1 MTNPRRRYATAALL
15 LLLLAGERPNAREG
29 AADAAPGTAA
39 AGAATAGT
47 PAAALSGL
55 WDATVDVGV
64 IRVPFRLGIAVEGD
78 RLSGWFFNGAQR
90 VRSTAGTLNSGHLVL
105 EFPSYARR
113 LDLQQG
119 ADGTLSGGYG
129 STTPGT
135 AAPPLPIFA
144 RRALAH
150 AALPASAGEA
160 VPDIAGLWIIP
171 TESRKAGEKAWRFIA
186 RQSGAQVSAAILR
199 VDGDSGA
206 LTGTW
211 DDGKVV
217 LSHFDGARPALLEVS
232 TAPQGTLRLVMRGA
246 DGVDRTRTA
255 YRPRTAAQQGLPAAA
270 DPTRHTGMQDATEAF
285 RFRFPDLEGRVVAN
299 TDARFRGRVLVIDV
313 MGSWCPNCHD
323 EAPLLEALYRRY
335 RRRGLEVVTLAFE
348 EPEQLSDPQ
357 RLRAFVRDFGLDYT
371 VLLAGTPD
379 ELHQKLP
386 QARGLDAY
394 PTTFF
399 VGRDGRVRAVHAG
412 FAAPATGEF
421 NLKLRK
427 EFTSTI
433 ERLLAEKG

>member
-1 MTNPRRRYATAALL
+1 MAGAPLL
-15 LLLLAGERPNAREG
+15 LLVLVVLGLSGHASV
-29 AADAAPGTAA
+29 
-39 AGAATAGT
+39 ATADT
-47 PAAALSGL
+47 PAFPLSGL
-55 WDATVDVGV
+55 WDATVEVGA
-64 IRVPFRLGIAVEGD
+64 IRVPFRLGISIEGNHA
-78 RLSGWFFNGAQR
+78 SGWFFNGAQR
-90 VRSTAGTLNSGHLVL
+90 IRASGGTLNAGHLVL
-105 EFPSYARR
+105 EFASYARR
-113 LDLQQG
+113 LDLDLG
-119 ADGTLSGGYG
+119 ADGTLSGGYA
-129 STTPGT
+129 STTPG
-135 AAPPLPIFA
+135 AAVAPLPIVA
-144 RRALAH
+144 RRA
-150 AALPASAGEA
+150 AARSAVRASPGDT

-211 DDGKVV
+211 QDGSVV
-217 LSHFDGARPALLEVS
+217 LSHFDGARPALLDL
-232 TAPQGTLRLVMRGA
+232 TPAPGGTLRLVMHGA
-246 DGVDRTRTA
+246 DGVDRTLTA
-255 YRPRTAAQQGLPAAA
+255 YRPRDAARAGLPDAA
-270 DPTRHTGMQDATEAF
+270 DPTRHTGMENAGEPF
-285 RFRFPDLEGRVVAN
+285 RFRFPDLQGHVVAN

-335 RRRGLEVVTLAFE
+335 RASGLEVVTLAFE
-348 EPEQLSDPQ
+348 EPEQLADPA

-379 ELHQKLP
+379 QLHEKLP
-386 QARGLDAY
+386 QASGLDAY

-421 NLKLRK
+421 NVRLKS